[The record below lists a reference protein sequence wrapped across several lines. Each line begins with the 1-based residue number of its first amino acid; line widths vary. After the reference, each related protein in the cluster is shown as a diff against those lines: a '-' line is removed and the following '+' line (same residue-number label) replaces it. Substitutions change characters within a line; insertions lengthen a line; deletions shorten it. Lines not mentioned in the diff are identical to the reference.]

1 MYSELIL
8 LACPSCLFRGL
19 MLMAGFLG
27 LGLLAGWWL
36 WGKYKSMVDG
46 LKTEIKGLKNKLNER
61 EKDFASLKYAHDELE
76 KDNSGMRSSLAGC
89 EGDRAALQASL
100 NRSKTELAAATAAAA
115 AAATTGASYSAGIVD
130 EPAVVEEISPEV
142 DTPVV
147 EIVEETVVEETTDT
161 PEMGA
166 GVAAAAAKEEED
178 KEDDYL
184 PCKEYEGRTVNDKK
198 NNVALFKHENGQF
211 YFALYNAEG
220 GVRLRSEG
228 FRTAKERDQ
237 ELSGVLKYNDY
248 ENMYQRIGKGRYF
261 IDVLFDDTGREVG
274 RSCLQQLDKISDT
287 GEQTKMGTGVSAD
300 TSAEIPTATPT
311 TSGSAALG
319 FASYGSY
326 FDKDN
331 LQIIEGIGPKISRT
345 LQSAGVNN
353 WGDLASKSTN
363 DLEAMLTA
371 AKINTKINNP
381 KTWPEQARLAN
392 EGEWE
397 ELVKYQ
403 KFLDTGMES
412 KGDFETPA
420 KVEKLYLKAIGFAG
434 AKPENL
440 KVVEGIG
447 PKIEGLLKA
456 GGINDWTELANAE
469 VAKIQDILNAAGP
482 RYKLANPSTWPRQ
495 AAYAA
500 EGKWSEL
507 KSYQDSLNGGR

>member
-1 MYSELIL
+1 MYSEIL
-8 LACPSCLFRGL
+8 LVVCTSCLIKFLAL
-19 MLMAGFLG
+19 MLGALG

-36 WGKYKSMVDG
+36 WGKYKTMVDG
-46 LKTEIKGLKNKLNER
+46 LNADIKGLKSKLNER

-76 KDNSGMRSSLAGC
+76 KDNSGMRTSLAGC

-100 NRSKTELAAATAAAA
+100 NRSKSELAAATAAAA
-115 AAATTGASYSAGIVD
+115 AAAAGGASYSSGIV
-130 EPAVVEEISPEV
+130 EEAEASV
-142 DTPVV
+142 A
-147 EIVEETVVEETTDT
+147 EETVVAEETASAEVEDNGIEEESTVLAT
-161 PEMGA
+161 G
-166 GVAAAAAKEEED
+166 AKEDED

-184 PCKEYEGRTVNDKK
+184 PCKEYKGRDVNDKQ
-198 NNVALFKHENGQF
+198 NNVALFKHDNGQY
-211 YFALYNAEG
+211 YFALYDENG

-248 ENMYQRIGKGRYF
+248 ENMYQRIGKGKYY

-274 RSCLQQLDKISDT
+274 RSCLQKADEVTATGAATEMGSGAGDAGDT
-287 GEQTKMGTGVSAD
+287 GG
-300 TSAEIPTATPT
+300 
-311 TSGSAALG
+311 SGAVVLG

-326 FDKDN
+326 FDRDN
-331 LQIIEGIGPKISRT
+331 LQIIEGVGPKISRT
-345 LQSAGVNN
+345 LQSAGINN
-353 WGDLASKSTN
+353 WGALAGKTTAE
-363 DLEAMLTA
+363 LEEVLTK

-447 PKIEGLLKA
+447 PKIESLLKA
-456 GGINDWTELANAE
+456 GGINNWSELAQTE

-482 RYKLANPSTWPRQ
+482 RYKLAKPDTWPRQ
-495 AAYAA
+495 AGLAA
-500 EGKWSEL
+500 EAKWSEL

>member
-1 MYSELIL
+1 MYSEIL
-8 LACPSCLFRGL
+8 LVACTSCLIKFLAL
-19 MLMAGFLG
+19 MLCALA

-100 NRSKTELAAATAAAA
+100 NRSKSELAAATAAAA
-115 AAATTGASYSAGIVD
+115 TATAGASYSAGIAAD
-130 EPAVVEEISPEV
+130 EVEDKAEVEEVKDSTESAA
-142 DTPVV
+142 T
-147 EIVEETVVEETTDT
+147 ETVV
-161 PEMGA
+161 
-166 GVAAAAAKEEED
+166 AAAKEEAD

-198 NNVALFKHENGQF
+198 NNVALFKHDNGQF

-248 ENMYQRIGKGRYF
+248 ENMYQRIGKGKYF

-274 RSCLQQLDKISDT
+274 RSCLQKVEAESGNATELGTSVKDTASD
-287 GEQTKMGTGVSAD
+287 
-300 TSAEIPTATPT
+300 
-311 TSGSAALG
+311 SGSSTLG
-319 FASYGSY
+319 FASYGNY
-326 FDKDN
+326 FDRDN

-345 LQSAGVNN
+345 LQSAGVKN
-353 WGDLASKSTN
+353 WGDLSGKSATE
-363 DLEAMLTA
+363 LEAILTA

-440 KVVEGIG
+440 KVIEGIG

-456 GGINDWTELANAE
+456 GGINNWSDLAAAE

-482 RYKLANPSTWPRQ
+482 RYKLANPATWPRQ